1 MYVFFYFGVAIII
14 LAIMAIALGY
24 TIICNIGAVLFTIG
38 SVIAF
43 FAGAY
48 LFFCGFGKKTILQK
62 IAACLRGLMLATIF
76 IYILLLVDFASYG
89 GNFSKGSYVLIGH
102 FDFLQKDMFFTS
114 LFICLILLGV
124 LIIPVQIRKNVGDK
138 KTGAVLDIFSILL
151 VAAIYIGA
159 FQITMKDYVNNNIGF
174 FNMNNPKYEV
184 MQNVDIRNEDLYF
197 IKTGNFKVGTKLYGS
212 DFRTEYEGTEYVE
225 VTDGKK
231 MGYVREADLKTLY

>member
-1 MYVFFYFGVAIII
+1 MYVFFDFGVAIII
-14 LAIMAIALGY
+14 LALMAIGLGY

-48 LFFCGFGKKTILQK
+48 LFFCGFGKETILQK

-76 IYILLLVDFASYG
+76 IYILLLVDFACYG

-114 LFICLILLGV
+114 LFIGFILLGV
-124 LIIPVQIRKNVGDK
+124 LIIPVQIRKNVGDE

-159 FQITMKDYVNNNIGF
+159 FQITMKDYVNNNIEF

-184 MQNVDIRNEDLYF
+184 MQNVDIRNDDLYF

-231 MGYVREADLKTLY
+231 MGYVREAGLKTLY